1 MLLDLECFENSKKFL
16 VIDIV
21 VKLNR
26 AKDMEIKDY

>member
-1 MLLDLECFENSKKFL
+1 MLLDLECFEKFL